1 MKKQTPKSKNWIQ
14 YYDDRN
20 ILDEI
25 TDDYIDLVLD
35 EHLRDEILSG
45 KRKRKLK
52 NITIKVDPL
61 QVKAI
66 KKLSTME
73 VYSLPNAYSILAR
86 RGYQI
91 GDGFGTKIES
101 SYFSIY
107 TKNRPVFR
115 T

>member
-1 MKKQTPKSKNWIQ
+1 MKKQAPKPKNWIR

-25 TDDYIDLVLD
+25 TDESVDLILE

-52 NITIKVDPL
+52 NVTIKIDPL

-66 KKLSTME
+66 KKLSTMK
-73 VYSLPNAYSILAR
+73 SIP
-86 RGYQI
+86 YQTLI
-91 GDGFGTKIES
+91 RSWLSEGIKSEMDSVLK
-101 SYFSIY
+101 
-107 TKNRPVFR
+107 
-115 T
+115 